1 MYVCHSVC
9 IKVTGQLTLVS
20 AFTVWSQGVKF
31 CCLVMA
37 DSSLY
42 PLSHLVITSLVF
54 GVVFFFPLK
63 LYYTIITPFST
74 LLPPS

>member
-1 MYVCHSVC
+1 MYVCHSAC

-37 DSSLY
+37 DGAFT
-42 PLSHLVITSLVF
+42 HWVICDIF
-54 GVVFFFPLK
+54 IDIWCDFFP
-63 LYYTIITPFST
+63 
-74 LLPPS
+74 